1 MKTLVLRIGALCLLL
16 PLGACMNM
24 SGLGGDS
31 KYACKAPE
39 GVACDSVS
47 GTYANALHNNLPSQ
61 RAKRSAAP
69 QKEASEANP
78 PESAR
83 PAPSSSA
90 TGDADTAV
98 TPSPLR
104 SQARLLRLWIKPWE
118 DADGDLYDQGYV
130 YVQVDNG
137 QWLIDHVQ
145 RQIRDAYAPLKA
157 PPKSATEATDR
168 AEPGTNAPARRCCR
182 NGPPLPGPMPT
193 VRSEVAMN
201 APHSDPPFHRP
212 SRPRGRRSASP
223 SAQPVDTPAEQFAN
237 WLPYSAY
244 LAPEKIFV
252 NRDSMGVMLEL
263 MPQSGADERMA
274 EVLVSLYANCP
285 PGTGIQFHL
294 FASPQVRTQ
303 LRHYANLRVEDE
315 DQAEQAKQW
324 GRPARNGNLFRKLAR
339 QRVGH
344 LLQGAQKS
352 LTAGF
357 HYTIRDF
364 RLMLSVAFP
373 GDPEDLNKRD
383 ELMALRDSMSSTLR
397 SASLPNR
404 VCDAA
409 DLINWCALFT
419 NPDRISQTDAPDLHY
434 DDGRELRDQ
443 IVDFDTI
450 QDPHPSGL
458 TLWKEAS
465 PDVLEAR
472 FFSIKSFP
480 ERFALWQMGSLI
492 GDLMQPALQYSAPFL
507 LTLGVQVLD
516 PNVTKSVV
524 TANHVRATQNAK
536 SKMADVMP
544 DVNKKLQDWT
554 AAADA
559 IDTGGSL
566 VSLYHQLALFTAP
579 NKAVAAHEAANAI
592 WRGRGFQLNADA
604 YMHRQACWPACR

>member
-1 MKTLVLRIGALCLLL
+1 
-16 PLGACMNM
+16 
-24 SGLGGDS
+24 
-31 KYACKAPE
+31 
-39 GVACDSVS
+39 
-47 GTYANALHNNLPSQ
+47 
-61 RAKRSAAP
+61 
-69 QKEASEANP
+69 
-78 PESAR
+78 
-83 PAPSSSA
+83 
-90 TGDADTAV
+90 
-98 TPSPLR
+98 
-104 SQARLLRLWIKPWE
+104 
-118 DADGDLYDQGYV
+118 
-130 YVQVDNG
+130 
-137 QWLIDHVQ
+137 
-145 RQIRDAYAPLKA
+145 
-157 PPKSATEATDR
+157 
-168 AEPGTNAPARRCCR
+168 
-182 NGPPLPGPMPT
+182 MPT

-201 APHSDPPFHRP
+201 APHSNPPIGAHRD
-212 SRPRGRRSASP
+212 RRQAQRFP
-223 SAQPVDTPAEQFAN
+223 FAQPVDTPAEQFAN

-252 NRDSMGVMLEL
+252 NRDGMGVMLEL

-294 FASPQVRTQ
+294 FGSPQVRTQ

-383 ELMALRDSMSSTLR
+383 ELLALRDSISSTLR

-465 PDVLEAR
+465 PEVLEAR

-604 YMHRQACWPACR
+604 YMHRQALAGQPADDADREVPQGSRQDAPRHAQDHGQCDPHGAADRRVARHAHPGPGFRGPARPVDDPRHLRQRSRQLQLRHHRRARLGQVGADERDGLVLPSDRRQGLDARPRPQFRESCAARPRAPISSSAPT

>member
-1 MKTLVLRIGALCLLL
+1 
-16 PLGACMNM
+16 MN
-24 SGLGGDS
+24 
-31 KYACKAPE
+31 
-39 GVACDSVS
+39 
-47 GTYANALHNNLPSQ
+47 
-61 RAKRSAAP
+61 
-69 QKEASEANP
+69 
-78 PESAR
+78 
-83 PAPSSSA
+83 
-90 TGDADTAV
+90 TA
-98 TPSPLR
+98 
-104 SQARLLRLWIKPWE
+104 
-118 DADGDLYDQGYV
+118 
-130 YVQVDNG
+130 
-137 QWLIDHVQ
+137 
-145 RQIRDAYAPLKA
+145 
-157 PPKSATEATDR
+157 
-168 AEPGTNAPARRCCR
+168 
-182 NGPPLPGPMPT
+182 
-193 VRSEVAMN
+193 
-201 APHSDPPFHRP
+201 HSDPHFTGQRDHAHAPRFPFGEP
-212 SRPRGRRSASP
+212 A
-223 SAQPVDTPAEQFAN
+223 DTPAEQFAN
-237 WLPYSAY
+237 WLPYSGY
-244 LAPEKIFV
+244 LAAEKIFV

-274 EVLVSLYANCP
+274 EVLISLYANCP

-294 FASPQVRTQ
+294 FASPQVRSQ
-303 LRHYANLRVEDE
+303 LRQYANLRVEDE

-339 QRVGH
+339 QRVDH

-383 ELMALRDSMSSTLR
+383 ELLALRDSMSSSLR

-419 NPDRISQTDAPDLHY
+419 NPDRISQTDAPDLNY

-472 FFSIKSFP
+472 FYSIKSFP

-516 PNVTKSVV
+516 PNLTKSVV

-559 IDTGGSL
+559 IDTGGNL
-566 VSLYHQLALFTAP
+566 VSLYHQLAIFTAP
-579 NKAVAAHEAANAI
+579 TNRSPPTKPPMRSGVAAASSSMPTPTCTA
-592 WRGRGFQLNADA
+592 RP
-604 YMHRQACWPACR
+604 CSPACR